1 MLGNI
6 RQWHMERD
14 LQTSLVAEVKKLREQ
29 LKVAEERLQLQR
41 NRINSIGPKV
51 VVAHGKI
58 NTGRQE
64 CFRLATICSTLGSRI
79 IGNDYKYSIKRIV
92 YVNCE

>member
-1 MLGNI
+1 MSSNL

-14 LQTSLVAEVKKLREQ
+14 LQTNLAAEVKKLREQ
-29 LKVAEERLQLQR
+29 LKVAEERLQVQR

-58 NTGRQE
+58 KAGRKE
-64 CFRLATICSTLGSRI
+64 CFKLATICSTLGNRVA
-79 IGNDYKYSIKRIV
+79 GKEYK
-92 YVNCE
+92 